1 MHRLPRTLA
10 ALESGALQV
19 GQLWPLLEKVAPIAD
34 PKVRG
39 EVEADLLAWAA
50 GRVTTPAQLGAKA
63 RRMVLARDARGAAQR
78 LTAALRRRGAVW
90 IRPDETD
97 GMAVLSV
104 LLTVPEA
111 AALLDAL
118 GRYADALEDD
128 VAVNGP
134 DGAADGPGAS
144 AAGPDGT
151 DNAGAADAAAVVPRT
166 RAQKM
171 ADVLLDLVLRANE
184 SELPPVRG
192 SCTLVAPVA
201 TMVGGDR
208 PGEVDGQP
216 VPAEMVRSLARAFGL
231 MPAGDRAERPA
242 GTEPAVAL
250 PGRGHLE
257 PGLPEPG
264 RPEPRPPRTRAPS
277 RAFSTLRQRGEQPA
291 TSRRWW
297 AEVEDRVLTQ
307 EWGGGEAP
315 PPEELERYWR
325 QQLAWETVEA
335 LEGSPSHPP
344 DPEGADPEGPDPE
357 AADRG
362 PDLDVGP
369 DPGLPGWWGA
379 ADRAVDAVG
388 EALLTVDR
396 GLSRARGAVRRAEVA
411 AASDEAAWQ
420 QSGEGRLTAAEDA
433 ISALAQLSAERRAAL
448 AELLDA
454 TGGGGLVDRPRIAVT
469 DALSGALLALTD
481 ARGLRAA
488 AAAGRGL
495 GPPGPSGTYRPAAAL
510 DRFVRARDR
519 RCRFPGCRRR
529 VPLGGQLDHNIPW
542 PDGATSAGNL
552 EGFCTSHH
560 RGKHQ
565 APGWQYDLAA
575 DGTLTVTTP
584 TGLVVTTT
592 PPPY

>member
-1 MHRLPRTLA
+1 MEAHAAVTDAESACAVVSVAPAAVAPVAGWASGPLGVVQAADREIARQTAVQARAVAEFAASRPASVDRPPGEPGAMSADRRAARPAVLAGVSEWAAQELVVALSITSRAAETLLTRSLTLVHRLPRTLA

-78 LTAALRRRGAVW
+78 LTAALRRRGAMW

-128 VAVNGP
+128 VAVNGL

-192 SCTLVAPVA
+192 QLTLVAPVA
-201 TMVGGDR
+201 TMAGGDR

-231 MPAGDRAERPA
+231 MPAGDSTEPPA
-242 GTEPAVAL
+242 GTDPAVPSPA
-250 PGRGHLE
+250 PVTSNPASPNPASAGRGL
-257 PGLPEPG
+257 
-264 RPEPRPPRTRAPS
+264 
-277 RAFSTLRQRGEQPA
+277 LRRC
-291 TSRRWW
+291 RR
-297 AEVEDRVLTQ
+297 R
-307 EWGGGEAP
+307 
-315 PPEELERYWR
+315 
-325 QQLAWETVEA
+325 
-335 LEGSPSHPP
+335 
-344 DPEGADPEGPDPE
+344 
-357 AADRG
+357 
-362 PDLDVGP
+362 
-369 DPGLPGWWGA
+369 
-379 ADRAVDAVG
+379 
-388 EALLTVDR
+388 
-396 GLSRARGAVRRAEVA
+396 
-411 AASDEAAWQ
+411 
-420 QSGEGRLTAAEDA
+420 
-433 ISALAQLSAERRAAL
+433 RRAA
-448 AELLDA
+448 
-454 TGGGGLVDRPRIAVT
+454 RPRAVVGRGRGP
-469 DALSGALLALTD
+469 GAGPGMGW
-481 ARGLRAA
+481 RGGATAGGAGAVLA
-488 AAAGRGL
+488 AAAGLGNRGGPRGGRHRTHPTPRAPIPRLPIVGLTSTSAPIL
-495 GPPGPSGTYRPAAAL
+495 GCPAGG
-510 DRFVRARDR
+510 VRRIGRWTRWGR
-519 RCRFPGCRRR
+519 RC
-529 VPLGGQLDHNIPW
+529 
-542 PDGATSAGNL
+542 
-552 EGFCTSHH
+552 
-560 RGKHQ
+560 
-565 APGWQYDLAA
+565 
-575 DGTLTVTTP
+575 
-584 TGLVVTTT
+584 
-592 PPPY
+592 